1 MIGRV
6 EEVNTSKSGKALR
19 VKLGGKWY
27 GAFLDSGLDA
37 VVGKMIDAQIV
48 PNAKYGDGIGQW
60 GMAPDAA
67 EAVRA
72 TAERATERVAVTMTG
87 DRFYMPF
94 VSNVVA
100 HGIAS
105 GAIKTPADINAWAK
119 AAHDVAVALDA
130 L

>member
-1 MIGRV
+1 MIGKV
-6 EEVNTSKSGKALR
+6 EEVTKSKSGKALR

-37 VVGKMIDAQIV
+37 VVGKMIDAEII
-48 PNAKYGDGIGQW
+48 PNIKFGDGIGQW
-60 GMAPDAA
+60 GMAQGAS
-67 EAVRA
+67 EAVKGV
-72 TAERATERVAVTMTG
+72 AERATSTTNG

-100 HGIAS
+100 HGIAA
-105 GAIKTPADINAWAK
+105 GAIKSPADINAWAR

>member
-1 MIGRV
+1 MIGKV
-6 EEVNTSKSGKALR
+6 ESVEKSKSGKALR

-72 TAERATERVAVTMTG
+72 TAERATGGVTMAG
-87 DRFYMPF
+87 DRFWLPF
-94 VSNVVA
+94 CSNQVA
-100 HGIAS
+100 HAIAA
-105 GAIKTPADINAWAK
+105 GLIKEPRDISAWAK
-119 AAHDVAVALDA
+119 AAYEAVQAVDA